1 MNDRPYLRI
10 RIPLVSD
17 VTDSP
22 DSTRRPVPVTR
33 VPIPCDDVNQRFT
46 VDTVCQVGVLVYDL
60 NDDSAT

>member
-1 MNDRPYLRI
+1 MNERPSLRI

-17 VTDSP
+17 VTDNGA
-22 DSTRRPVPVTR
+22 STRRPVPVTR
-33 VPIPCDDVNQRFT
+33 VPTPCDDVNQRFT

>member
-1 MNDRPYLRI
+1 MNERPSLRI

-17 VTDSP
+17 VTDNGA
-22 DSTRRPVPVTR
+22 STRQRVPVTR

>member
-1 MNDRPYLRI
+1 MNERPSLRI

-22 DSTRRPVPVTR
+22 DSTRQRVPVTR

-46 VDTVCQVGVLVYDL
+46 VDTVCQVGILVYDVS
-60 NDDSAT
+60 DSAT